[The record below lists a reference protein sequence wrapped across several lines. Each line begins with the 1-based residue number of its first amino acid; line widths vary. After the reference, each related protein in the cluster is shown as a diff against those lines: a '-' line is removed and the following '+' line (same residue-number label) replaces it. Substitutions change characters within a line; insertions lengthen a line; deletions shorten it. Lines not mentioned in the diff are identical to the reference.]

1 MMVRHKYELA
11 AGIFL
16 LAAMA
21 LFALS
26 VWVLGRERE
35 IFAEQREY
43 FTMFR
48 DVKGL
53 AVGAPVRLGGIT
65 IGRVAEIGFSSNLQ
79 DPSIHVKLLINE
91 QYLERLHVD
100 SKVSLET
107 QGLLGDRFLSI
118 STGQTPKQL
127 LPGATI
133 QSIEASDMADILEKA
148 GRIAE
153 NTVKISESAD
163 EFFRK
168 FKDDTLVSLTEASQH
183 IAALTKEIEQGS
195 GLLHRLIYS
204 KKDGDDIMKMLTDTS
219 ADLRGI
225 MRGINEGDGLL
236 NALIHGEEGGKTLRS
251 LSQTAENLGTAAAH
265 ISEMAQEIK
274 SGQGIAHDLI
284 YGGSP
289 EGLAAIIEKLN
300 QTVENLRLASEA
312 LSKGSGTLGALL
324 VDPQLY
330 DNLVEVT
337 DEAKRSL
344 ILREA
349 IRASLG
355 K

>member
-1 MMVRHKYELA
+1 MMVRHKYEVA

-35 IFAEQREY
+35 IFSEQREY
-43 FTMFR
+43 YTMFK

-53 AVGAPVRLGGIT
+53 AVGAPVRLGGIS
-65 IGRVAEIGFSSNLQ
+65 IGRVAEIGFAANLQ
-79 DPSIHVKLLINE
+79 DQSIHVKMLINE
-91 QYLERLHVD
+91 KYLERLRAD

-118 STGQTPKQL
+118 NPGQTPKQL
-127 LPGATI
+127 LPGAI
-133 QSIEASDMADILEKA
+133 MQSVEASDIADILEKA
-148 GRIAE
+148 GKIAE
-153 NTVKISESAD
+153 NTVRISESAD

-168 FKDDTLVSLTEASQH
+168 FKEETLTGLTEASQH
-183 IAALTKEIEQGS
+183 IAALTKEIEQGG

-219 ADLRGI
+219 ADLRRI
-225 MRGINEGDGLL
+225 MREINEGDGLL
-236 NALIHGEEGGKTLRS
+236 HALIHGEGGAKTMEG
-251 LSQTAENLGTAAAH
+251 LSQASQSLGAAAAH
-265 ISEMAQEIK
+265 ISEMAQEVK
-274 SGQGIAHDLI
+274 SGQGLAHDLI
-284 YGGSP
+284 YGRSP
-289 EGLAAIIEKLN
+289 EGLSAAVEKLN
-300 QTVENLRLASEA
+300 QTAENLRLASEA

-337 DEAKRSL
+337 DEAKRSM

-349 IRASLG
+349 IRSSLG